1 MYLCRVKRKTKAI
14 MDKETKKRLIMELAR
29 LKALSKMNEYTFHA
43 TGERMP
49 TWKMDKL
56 LDSKL
61 EIDRRIKLIERVLEE
76 ADKTEE

>member
-1 MYLCRVKRKTKAI
+1 

-29 LKALSKMNEYTFHA
+29 LKALGKMNEYTFHS

-49 TWKMDKL
+49 AWKMDKL